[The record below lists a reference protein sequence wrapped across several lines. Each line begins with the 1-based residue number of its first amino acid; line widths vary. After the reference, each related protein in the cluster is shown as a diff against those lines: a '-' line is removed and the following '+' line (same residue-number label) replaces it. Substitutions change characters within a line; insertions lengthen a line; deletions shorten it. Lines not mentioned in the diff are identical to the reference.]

1 MRGRMSYT
9 FIPLRDYPQSGVV
22 LPNYGKPRAAEFLT
36 PAEAKNLAAR
46 KAQRG

>member
-1 MRGRMSYT
+1 MSYT

-36 PAEAKNLAAR
+36 AAEAKAKAR
-46 KAQRG
+46 KAAQR

>member
-9 FIPLRDYPQSGVV
+9 LIPLSGYPKSGVV

-36 PAEAKNLAAR
+36 PAEAKAKAR
-46 KAQRG
+46 KTAQR